1 MQLQAAPVVRR
12 GPRKSCRPGV
22 VLFVSAARHSLRP
35 CHSSRAPLSALHVHA
50 VDGVGTYAW
59 PAGRNRTYARRGC
72 GRGIRG
78 CLCLWLHAGATG
90 CGLHLLQRQTA
101 GCGFRGA
108 SGRKKAWSGSSGGAS
123 PVVVICHAT
132 QATDCLRVY
141 ARSVWIGL
149 DRKHADA
156 RCSRLVDLHL
166 SNSIN
171 RLFVVPCLAS

>member
-1 MQLQAAPVVRR
+1 MRAAAGCAGRTPWGAEQLPAR
-12 GPRKSCRPGV
+12 GRLVC
-22 VLFVSAARHSLRP
+22 FCSAALVAALSLIP
-35 CHSSRAPLSALHVHA
+35 CPLSALHVHA

-132 QATDCLRVY
+132 QATDCLRV
-141 ARSVWIGL
+141 
-149 DRKHADA
+149 
-156 RCSRLVDLHL
+156 
-166 SNSIN
+166 
-171 RLFVVPCLAS
+171 